1 MCGKVSVNHNASYYY
16 FFNFCFPLG
25 QHMEHITAVQ
35 RPKAVD
41 IILGSSW
48 SMKTFQDVDEQETVL
63 MHEVLRFSLP
73 SGGCP

>member
-1 MCGKVSVNHNASYYY
+1 
-16 FFNFCFPLG
+16 
-25 QHMEHITAVQ
+25 MEHITAVQ

-63 MHEVLRFSLP
+63 MQEVLRFSLP
-73 SGGCP
+73 LGGCP